1 MKKIIFLFLFLLT
14 GCAVNSKNFL
24 KKMCKNYEKIEQYSV
39 EGNIEINHL
48 DIVSKYSFEA
58 CYLKGDFLK
67 VSLKSEGNNTN
78 QVIIKNKNGVYVL
91 SPIINKTYKF
101 SSTWPNENSTPYV
114 LSSLVDDIIN
124 DVDLQIVE
132 DNNIFIVSCKA
143 KNQINTN
150 IEREEIK
157 FNKETLLPIEAC
169 LYDKLDKLRMKVTF
183 KDFNLKPN
191 LSEGDFNVDANMTSL
206 ILEMSE
212 GTFEGKFSLPTY
224 SPSNVTYTQKSLDN
238 ELLISYIGDE
248 ISYTIHQ
255 SYIEPEDVNVVIS
268 SDGSFVLL
276 NNTIGICKN
285 NSLYWCSGGIEYK
298 IYSDSLGVDELMG
311 IANSI
316 V

>member
-1 MKKIIFLFLFLLT
+1 MKKFILLFLLLLT

-48 DIVSKYSFEA
+48 DITSKYSFEA
-58 CYLKGDFLK
+58 CCLNEDFLK
-67 VSLKSEGNNTN
+67 ISLKSEGNNTN
-78 QVIIKNKNGVYVL
+78 QVIIKNKSGVYVL

-132 DNNIFIVSCKA
+132 EENIFIVSCKA

-157 FNKETLLPIEAC
+157 FNKDTLLPVEAC

-183 KDFNLKPN
+183 NEFNLKPN

-212 GTFEGKFSLPTY
+212 GVDEGEFSLPTY
-224 SPSNVTYTQKSLDN
+224 SPYNVTYTQKSLNN
-238 ELLISYIGDE
+238 ELLISYSGDE

-255 SYIEPEDVNVVIS
+255 SYVKPEEVNVVIS
-268 SDGSFVLL
+268 TSGDFVLL
-276 NNTIGICKN
+276 NNTIGICKDD
-285 NSLYWCSGGIEYK
+285 SLSWCSGGIEYK
-298 IYSDSLGVDELMG
+298 IYSDSLNIDELMG